1 MMAQDAGQH
10 EKRQG
15 RLVALVIAGAM
26 LMWIVVQW
34 LGPKF
39 GLALRFA
46 ILIDL
51 AVLAAFI
58 WAMVV
63 SLRMWRHRQQQ
74 RK

>member
-10 EKRQG
+10 ENRQG

-63 SLRMWRHRQQQ
+63 SLRMWRLRQKQG
-74 RK
+74 K

>member
-1 MMAQDAGQH
+1 MMAQGAGQH
-10 EKRQG
+10 ENRQG

-26 LMWIVVQW
+26 LLWW
-34 LGPKF
+34 LGPKL
-39 GLALRFA
+39 GLAGRFA

-63 SLRMWRHRQQQ
+63 SLRMWRHRQKQG
-74 RK
+74 K

>member
-1 MMAQDAGQH
+1 MAQGAGQH
-10 EKRQG
+10 ENRQG

-26 LMWIVVQW
+26 LLWTVVQW
-34 LGPKF
+34 LGPKL
-39 GLALRFA
+39 GLAGRFA

-63 SLRMWRHRQQQ
+63 SLRMWRHRQKQG
-74 RK
+74 K